1 MPLTDTKI
9 KNAKPQAKPYKLA
22 DERGLFLL
30 VHSNGSRYWRWK
42 FHFGGK
48 EKQLA
53 LGVYPDV
60 SLKAARDKRDE
71 ARAVLASGADPSC
84 KRREEKRAAKLMQAN
99 TFETVAS
106 EFLDKQRMRWTG
118 KHIKGMTNRLQANV
132 FPYIGERPIG
142 EIEAPELLAVLREI
156 EDRGA
161 YDLAHRMRQICG
173 AVFRYGIATG
183 RCKRDP
189 AADLRGALTSH
200 KKKNIAAIRPEELP
214 ELLTAIDRY
223 DGHVQTRLALQLMAL
238 TFLRTTE
245 LIGGEWSEISLERA
259 VWTVPAPRMKMKT
272 EHLVPLSTQALAI
285 LEELRVLNGRFKFIF
300 AGRNP
305 RKHVSTNTLLF
316 ALYRMGYHS
325 RMTGHGFRS
334 VASTAL
340 NEAHGPR
347 GEKLFHA
354 DLIERQLAH
363 MERNK
368 IRGAYNRAEYLPE
381 RRAMM
386 QWWADHLD
394 AHHVA
399 TSLKAA

>member
-30 VHSNGSRYWRWK
+30 VHPNGSRYWRWK
-42 FHFGGK
+42 FRAGGK
-48 EKQLA
+48 EKLLA
-53 LGVYPDV
+53 FGVYPDV
-60 SLKAARDKRDE
+60 SLKTAREKRDE
-71 ARAVLASGADPSC
+71 ARKALASGVDPSF
-84 KRREEKRAAKLMQAN
+84 KRKAEKRAAKLMQAN
-99 TFETVAS
+99 VFEAVAL
-106 EFLDKQRMRWTG
+106 EFLEKQRARWTE
-118 KHIKGMTNRLQANV
+118 KHIKGMTSRLEANV
-132 FPYIGERPIG
+132 FPQIGDRPVS
-142 EIEAPELLAVLREI
+142 EIEAPELLDVFREI

-189 AADLRGALTSH
+189 AADLRDALTSH

-214 ELLTAIDRY
+214 ELLGAIDRY
-223 DGHVQTRLALQLMAL
+223 DGHVQTRLGLQLMAL

-245 LIGGEWSEISLERA
+245 LIGGEWSEIDVQRA
-259 VWTVPAPRMKMKT
+259 VWTVPAARMKMKT
-272 EHLVPLSTQALAI
+272 EHIVPLSTQALAI
-285 LEELRVLNGRFKFIF
+285 LEELRGLNGGFKFIF

-305 RKHVSTNTLLF
+305 RKHMSTNTLLY

-340 NEAHGPR
+340 NEAHGAG
-347 GEKLFHA
+347 GERLFHA

-381 RRAMM
+381 RRIMM
-386 QWWADHLD
+386 RWWADHLD
-394 AHHVA
+394 AVRA
-399 TSLKAA
+399 APTLKAA

>member
-22 DERGLFLL
+22 DEKGLFLL
-30 VHSNGSRYWRWK
+30 VHPNGSRYWRWK
-42 FHFGGK
+42 FRVGGK
-48 EKQLA
+48 EKLLA

-60 SLKAARDKRDE
+60 SLKAAREKRDE
-71 ARAVLASGADPSC
+71 GRKALAGGQDPSF
-84 KRREEKRAAKLMQAN
+84 KRKAEKRAAKLTQTN
-99 TFETVAS
+99 VFEVVAL
-106 EFLDKQRMRWTG
+106 EFLEKQRARWTE
-118 KHIKGMTNRLQANV
+118 KHIKGMTSRLKANV
-132 FPYIGERPIG
+132 FPYIGDRPIS
-142 EIEAPELLAVLREI
+142 EIEAPELLDTFREI
-156 EDRGA
+156 ENRGA

-200 KKKNIAAIRPEELP
+200 KKKNIAAIRPEGLP
-214 ELLTAIDRY
+214 ELLSAIDRY
-223 DGHVQTRLALQLMAL
+223 GGDVQTRLGLQLMAL

-245 LIGGEWSEISLERA
+245 LIGGEWSEIDVQRA
-259 VWTVPAPRMKMKT
+259 VWTVPEERMKMKT
-272 EHLVPLSTQALAI
+272 EHIVPLSTQALAI
-285 LEELRVLNGRFKFIF
+285 LEELRGLNGSFKFIF

-305 RKHVSTNTLLF
+305 RKHMSTNTLLY

-347 GEKLFHA
+347 GEKLFQP
-354 DLIERQLAH
+354 DWIERQLAH

-368 IRGAYNRAEYLPE
+368 IRGAYNRAEYLHE
-381 RRAMM
+381 RRIMM

-394 AHHVA
+394 AVRA
-399 TSLKAA
+399 APTLKAA

>member
-1 MPLTDTKI
+1 MLTDTKI

-22 DERGLFLL
+22 DEKGLFLL
-30 VHSNGSRYWRWK
+30 VHPNGSRYWRWK
-42 FHFGGK
+42 FRVGGK
-48 EKQLA
+48 EKLLA
-53 LGVYPDV
+53 FGVYPDV
-60 SLKAARDKRDE
+60 SLKAAREKRDE
-71 ARAVLASGADPSC
+71 GRKALASGVDPSF
-84 KRREEKRAAKLMQAN
+84 KRKAEKRAAKLMQAN
-99 TFETVAS
+99 TFETVAV
-106 EFLDKQRMRWTG
+106 EFLGKQRIRWSE
-118 KHIKGMTNRLQANV
+118 KHIKGMTTRLEANV
-132 FPYIGERPIG
+132 FPDIGDRPIG
-142 EIEAPELLAVLREI
+142 EIEAPELLEVLREI

-200 KKKNIAAIRPEELP
+200 KKKNIAAIKPEELA
-214 ELLTAIDRY
+214 ELLSAIDRY
-223 DGHVQTRLALQLMAL
+223 DGHVQTRLGLQLMAL

-245 LIGGEWSEISLERA
+245 LIGGEWSEISVERA
-259 VWTVPAPRMKMKT
+259 VWTVPAARMKMKT
-272 EHLVPLSTQALAI
+272 EHIVPLSTQALAI
-285 LEELRVLNGRFKFIF
+285 LEQLRGLNGSFKFIF

-347 GEKLFHA
+347 GEKLFHV

-381 RRAMM
+381 RRIMM

-394 AHHVA
+394 ALRMVP
-399 TSLKAA
+399 TVKAA